1 MALTVIDVGCATYGG
16 DESIRPLVDEFH
28 PDVLYGFDPQ
38 ARKDSY
44 LLGGTMV
51 HVIQAAATADLGDT
65 VGFQPTGLGGHVDPD
80 APLVASVNLPDF
92 IDRCEGPLVV
102 KMDCEMSEYKLLA
115 TMRRRDQDLRI
126 RLLLVEWHCPW
137 CRHGE
142 WSHSEACMKPAGA
155 ANTWRAE
162 LEQAWRGEMKEWT
175 R

>member
-16 DESIRPLVDEFH
+16 DESIGPLVDEFH

-44 LLGGTMV
+44 TLDGTMV
-51 HVIQAAATADLGDT
+51 HIIRAAAALARGP
-65 VGFQPTGLGGHVDPD
+65 VGFQPTGLGGHVDSDGP
-80 APLVASVNLPDF
+80 PVPGVNLPEF
-92 IDRCEGPLVV
+92 IDGIDGDLVV
-102 KMDCEMSEYKLLA
+102 KLDCEMSEYALLSA
-115 TMRRRDQDLRI
+115 MRNRDQDLRI
-126 RLLLVEWHCPW
+126 QLLLVEWHCPW

-155 ANTWRAE
+155 ANTWRTE